1 MNRIIVYIFAI
12 LLIPGYSLGQ
22 SLSIEELWQQAKTSL
37 SSQQKSVELD
47 AKKQEELI
55 LRNNRMPL
63 IYGDVNLQR
72 NIIIPTTPVPAI
84 AFDPNAQE
92 GAILPLKFATKW
104 NSRAGVQLEWD
115 IFNPSK
121 NADLN
126 KAKIETKRAILNQ
139 EQALIQWKK
148 DATLA
153 YSASILASEQYKL
166 AFEDSLTQASLV
178 QIIQTRFEEGREK
191 QTDLFAAIQE
201 MERKVIQRHE
211 AWAVLM
217 ETDLDLRKMLD
228 NQNLTH
234 LSSDLSSIQNL
245 LEKERFPD
253 QQLELLQLDKQLATY
268 EIRETKLAKLPTI
281 TLNGFFGAQFFNNE
295 FSLFERNHWY
305 GNSFANVGVK
315 LPISAYFTNSASVKK
330 SQLQEQL
337 TVLKIREQEI
347 EDSTKDKKTA
357 SKIWAAK
364 QKIAGLQKIVD
375 LADKEKNLQ
384 LEAVQI
390 GRTIPN
396 EYYQA
401 NQKWNAAKKELWQA
415 EYDLIQ
421 VLVEK

>member
-1 MNRIIVYIFAI
+1 MKRVIIYIFAI
-12 LLIPGYSLGQ
+12 LLLPGHSLGQ
-22 SLSIEELWQQAKTSL
+22 SLSIEELWQQAKTNIG
-37 SSQQKSVELD
+37 SQQKDVELA
-47 AKKQEELI
+47 AKRQEELV
-55 LRNNRMPL
+55 LRNNRLPL
-63 IYGDVNLQR
+63 VYGDVNLQR

-126 KAKIETKRAILNQ
+126 KARIETKRAILNQ

-153 YSASILASEQYKL
+153 YCASVLASEQYKL
-166 AFEDSLTQASLV
+166 ALEDSLTQASLV
-178 QIIQTRFEEGREK
+178 QIINSRFEEGREK
-191 QTDLFAAIQE
+191 QTNLFAAFQE
-201 MERKVIQRHE
+201 MERKIIQRHE
-211 AWAVLM
+211 AWAILM
-217 ETDLDLRKMLD
+217 ETDLDLRKMSD

-253 QQLELLQLDKQLATY
+253 QQLELLQLDQQLATY

-281 TLNGFFGAQFFNNE
+281 TLNGFFGAQFFSNE
-295 FSLFERNHWY
+295 FELFERNHWY

-315 LPISAYFTNSASVKK
+315 IPISAYFTNSASVKK

-347 EDSTKDKKTA
+347 EDATKEKKTA
-357 SKIWAAK
+357 AKIWAAK
-364 QKIAGLQKIVD
+364 QKIAGLKRIVD
-375 LADKEKNLQ
+375 LAEKEKNLQ
-384 LEAVQI
+384 LEGVQI
-390 GRTIPN
+390 GRIIPT

-401 NQKWNAAKKELWQA
+401 NHSWIAAKKELWQA
-415 EYDLIQ
+415 EFDLVQ
-421 VLVEK
+421 VLLEK